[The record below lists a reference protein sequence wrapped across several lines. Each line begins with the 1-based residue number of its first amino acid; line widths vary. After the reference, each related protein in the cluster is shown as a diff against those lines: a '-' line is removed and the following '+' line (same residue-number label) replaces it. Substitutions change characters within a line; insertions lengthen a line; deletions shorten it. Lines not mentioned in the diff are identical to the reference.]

1 VRENHFSHVL
11 LLKKHRNIEINM
23 NFKSTKIMAILLA
36 GPILWGCQSAYKT
49 KEPIKATLAF
59 TPINIQKKV
68 EAAQWVANDAFLF
81 GANILLATKQQGIV
95 VINQSGQTLAT
106 FPGSYASLDH
116 RVTPQGL
123 ILASVDSKLQQ
134 AVVVSFMQGEATWGK
149 PLRLPKPNFKIEDAC
164 LFQDRA
170 NNTFVFLVGEEGL
183 GEQWLVGESLNLRDQ
198 ALLVRS
204 LSLPPA
210 SKFCQVDDATD
221 TLYVNEENV
230 GLWAYQAHAEAE
242 LAREPIAMRKPFGD
256 IQGSAT
262 GFALQNNQLYLLDT
276 EHQALHQ
283 YALGKEGV
291 SNLPTLSLSTLTSP
305 EKISIRKRGKVT
317 ELLVID
323 DNGLHFATLPQE
335 ALSASNSTP
344 VNIPLVKPLAQTD
357 LMPSLGD
364 AADDPAIWIHP
375 TDVRK
380 SRVLGTDK
388 QGGLAVYDLQGK
400 QLQYL
405 PVGRLNNVDLRSG
418 FNLNG
423 VVVDLAVASN
433 RDHNSLHVFTIHR
446 ETGQVTELNQLPT
459 EMHDIYGLCMF
470 KDKNSQIYA
479 IANDQDGRFEQYHLT
494 QANNKMQAKKVR
506 SFSVASQPEG
516 CVADD
521 QTSQLFI
528 GEEDVAVW
536 TLDANANASTT
547 LSKVIGVNDVV
558 KADIEGMAFYRGDKN
573 SYLVFSSQGNDR
585 YVVLD
590 AQPPYRLRGVFSITS
605 NAELGIDGVSET
617 DGLDVTS
624 ADLTG
629 NHTGPWQHGMLVVQ
643 DGRKRMPVGNQNFK
657 YIPWVDIAA
666 ALKLD

>member
-1 VRENHFSHVL
+1 MKL
-11 LLKKHRNIEINM
+11 
-23 NFKSTKIMAILLA
+23 KSTKVMAILCASLMM
-36 GPILWGCQSAYKT
+36 WGCQSAHKT
-49 KEPIKATLAF
+49 KEQTQATLVF
-59 TPINIQKKV
+59 SPMNTQQKV
-68 EAAQWVANDAFLF
+68 EAAQWVENDTFLPR
-81 GANILLATKQQGIV
+81 ANILLATKKQGIV
-95 VINQSGQTLAT
+95 ILSQSGETLAT
-106 FPGSYASLDH
+106 LPGSYASLDH
-116 RVTPQGL
+116 RTTPKGL

-134 AVVVSFMQGEATWGK
+134 AVVTTFMQGATTWGK

-164 LFQDRA
+164 LYQDNT

-183 GEQWLVGESLNLRDQ
+183 GEQWLVGESLKLRNQ

-210 SKFCQVDDATD
+210 SQFCQVDDATD

-262 GFALQNNQLYLLDT
+262 GFALQNKQLYLLDA

-283 YALGKEGV
+283 YVLGKEGV
-291 SNLPTLSLSTLTSP
+291 SALPSLSLSTLASP
-305 EKISIRKRGKVT
+305 EKISIRNRGTLT
-317 ELLVID
+317 ELLVLD
-323 DNGLHFATLPQE
+323 DKGLHLASLPQE
-335 ALSASNSTP
+335 ILSVNQSTSA
-344 VNIPLVKPLAQTD
+344 NIPMVKPLVQTD

-375 TDVRK
+375 TDARK

-405 PVGRLNNVDLRSG
+405 PVGRLNNVDVRAG
-418 FNLNG
+418 FDLNNEM
-423 VVVDLAVASN
+423 VDLAVATN
-433 RDHNSLHVFTIHR
+433 RDYNSLHIFAIHR

-459 EMHDIYGLCMF
+459 EMNDIYGLCMF
-470 KDKNSQIYA
+470 KDQNNQFYA

-494 QANNKMQAKKVR
+494 QVNNKMQAKKVR
-506 SFSVASQPEG
+506 AFNVGSQPEG
-516 CVADD
+516 CAVDD

-536 TLDANANASTT
+536 TLDANATAPVQLN
-547 LSKVIGVNDVV
+547 KVIGVNEVV
-558 KADIEGMAFYRGDKN
+558 KADIEGMAFYRGVKN

-585 YVVLD
+585 YAVLD
-590 AQPPYRLRGVFSITS
+590 ALPPYRLRGVFSIAS
-605 NAELGIDGVSET
+605 NAELGIDGASET

-624 ADLTG
+624 VDLSG
-629 NHTGPWQHGMLVVQ
+629 NHTGPWQQGMLVVQ

-657 YIPWVDIAA
+657 YIPWVDIAE